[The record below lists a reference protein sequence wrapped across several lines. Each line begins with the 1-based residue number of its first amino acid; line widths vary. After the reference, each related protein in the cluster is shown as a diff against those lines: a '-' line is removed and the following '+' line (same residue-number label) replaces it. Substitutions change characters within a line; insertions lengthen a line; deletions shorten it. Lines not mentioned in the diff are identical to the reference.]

1 MSTSTLDLP
10 DATSTGVTNSGGVGA
25 WFGDVWVMTRRNLIH
40 VRREPQ
46 QLSDATIQP
55 VLFTVLFVSIFSAS
69 MVLPGGGD
77 PKAFL
82 VPGLLALNLTTGS
95 VGTAI
100 GLASDLHSGV
110 IDRLRT
116 LPMSQASVLFGR
128 SISDLMSTALCAS
141 FVLITGLFLGWRTT
155 TSAPSVV
162 AGIVLVIAFGYAI
175 SWFCGCIGLLVGEP
189 EAAQGIAFIVLF
201 PLAFVSNAFAAS
213 QGFPTVLRVIAEWN
227 PVSAVTAGARD
238 LFGNPNPSATID
250 VWPMQHPVAAAVI
263 WIGVILAVCVPT
275 ATWLYRRHTSD

>member
-1 MSTSTLDLP
+1 MSTSTLELRP
-10 DATSTGVTNSGGVGA
+10 DAATGVSGRA
-25 WFGDVWVMTRRNLIH
+25 TSWLRDVWVMTRRNLIH

-77 PKAFL
+77 PKDFL

-110 IDRLRT
+110 IERLRT

-128 SISDLMSTALCAS
+128 SISDLLATTLCAVI
-141 FVLITGLFLGWRTT
+141 VLVTGWFLGWRPTT
-155 TSAPSVV
+155 GVLSILAGFALVV
-162 AGIVLVIAFGYAI
+162 FFGYAI
-175 SWFCGCIGLLVGEP
+175 SWFCGCLGLLIGEP
-189 EAAQGIAFIVLF
+189 ESAQGIAFILLF
-201 PLAFVSNAFAAS
+201 PLAFVSNAFAAT
-213 QGFPTVLRVIAEWN
+213 QGMPTVLRVIANWN
-227 PVSAVTAGARD
+227 PVSAVTAAVRE
-238 LFGNPNPSATID
+238 LFGNPNPSSTIE
-250 VWPMQHPVAAAVI
+250 VWPMQHPVWAAALWSVA
-263 WIGVILAVCVPT
+263 ILVVCATT
-275 ATWLYRRHTSD
+275 ATWLYRRHTAD